1 MYTLMHISDLH
12 RSGSNPT
19 SNVDLLSSLLVDR
32 QRFSTETPP
41 ICSPDAII
49 VSGDLVLGLP
59 LGAAQYPEALRRQ
72 YDEAYDFLARLA
84 DSFVDGDRSRIV
96 IVPGNHDVDWNMAR
110 RAMQCVDTSEH
121 DIQKLLSM
129 PNSPYRWSWK
139 NLEPFRVVDQD
150 VYENRF
156 KYFWNLHKRFYNTAH
171 LALPLDP
178 QRTWNFFEF
187 DNGRIMICA
196 FSSCTNTDCFSF
208 FGEIPSEAVSGSYL
222 QLAAERKEPLLTISV
237 WHHDV
242 QGPPRRSDYMDV
254 EIVRLM
260 IDRGY
265 RLGMHGHQHRSD
277 ALPVYLYN
285 SDRQTMAVV
294 SAGSLCAEPER
305 LPRGSSCQYN
315 IVEISDNY
323 LSARVHVRE
332 MLTQG
337 VFGPGRLLG
346 LGAGSH
352 AKVQWTPVPTSPV
365 VNIGRGG
372 GMVNAAVEQIE
383 DSISTGQYNDA
394 IARID
399 VTGGILGNYGR
410 RLLSEALFKA
420 NNWKRLVV
428 HLGNPRNSEELVKLV
443 VAAIALRDWRKADQA
458 LDKAESSGEFPA
470 AILRDLRS
478 RLVAEKRIR

>member
-12 RSGSNPT
+12 RSRSNPT
-19 SNVDLLSSLLVDR
+19 SNVDLLSSLLADR

-72 YDEAYDFLARLA
+72 YEEAYDFLARLA
-84 DSFVDGDRSRIV
+84 DRFVDGDRSKIV

-110 RAMQCVDTSEH
+110 RAMQRVDTSEH
-121 DIQKLLSM
+121 DIQELLSM

-139 NLEPFRVVDQD
+139 NLKPFRVAHQD

-156 KYFWNLHKRFYNTAH
+156 RYFWNLHERFYNTAH
-171 LALPLDP
+171 LTLPLDP
-178 QRTWNFFEF
+178 RRTWNFFEL

-196 FSSCTNTDCFSF
+196 FNSCTNTDCFSF

-294 SAGSLCAEPER
+294 SAGSLCAEPEE

-315 IVEISDNY
+315 IVEISDDY

-337 VFGPGRLLG
+337 VFSPGRLLR
-346 LGAGSH
+346 LGASSH
-352 AKVQWTPVPTSPV
+352 TKVQWTPVPTSPV
-365 VNIGRGG
+365 VNVGRGG
-372 GMVNAAVEQIE
+372 GVVSATVEQIE
-383 DSISTGQYNDA
+383 DLISTGQYDPA

-399 VTGGILGNYGR
+399 ATGGTLGGYGR

-428 HLGNPRNSEELVKLV
+428 HLGNPQNSEELVGL
-443 VAAIALRDWRKADQA
+443 VAAAIRLKDWRKADEA
-458 LDKAESSGEFPA
+458 LDKAKSSGEFPA

-478 RLVAEKRIR
+478 RLVAEKRIK